1 MSLTQIRYPESL
13 PISSKRGQIIDSIK
27 ERQVTIISGETG
39 SGKTTQIPKMCLE
52 AGLGKQGLI
61 GCTQPRRIAAL
72 SVSRRI
78 AEELG
83 VSWGNEVGCK
93 IRFSDK
99 TSKDTRVKV
108 MTDGILLAE
117 IRSDPLLKA
126 YDCIIIDEA
135 HERSLTIDFL
145 LGYLKQLCQ
154 KRPDLKIVI
163 TSATIDT
170 ELFSKAFDN
179 APIIEVSGRLY
190 PVEINYIALNDSD
203 QAESLSYVD
212 GAIDTTRKII
222 SDSERGDILIF
233 MPTERDI
240 NECRERLSGA
250 LGRSANV
257 LPLMGSLPAADQERI
272 FKSANSRKIIVSTNI
287 AETSLTIPGI
297 RYVIDAGLARIS
309 RYSGKSRAKRLPI
322 EPIAQSSA
330 NQRAGR
336 AGRVEDGVCYRLYS
350 RDDLEQRPAFTDPE
364 ILRANLAEVILRMKA
379 FNLGDI
385 EDFPFLNPP
394 EPRAIRSGYSLLF
407 ELGALDRDR
416 VLTSLGREMAKLPV
430 DPTIARIL
438 IQARRERCLTEAVV
452 IGAALSIQDPR
463 ERPADKRD
471 KADLAHA
478 TFAHQ
483 DSDFITLINIWHSYS
498 QLGSG
503 KGSGAAQRTFCKA
516 NFLSWIRMREWSDL
530 IAELSH
536 ATGAERKE
544 LPSATSLKRSDPRY
558 RAIHRAIVSGFIGQ
572 VAIQTERDQYRGFG
586 DRVLTIFPTSS
597 LAEKRQSNKDPRVLS
612 ERSSA
617 TKRDK
622 KRWIVAAEIVETTR
636 AFIRCAARIEPSWL
650 EDIAKHLLKTSY
662 TNPAWDT
669 QRAAVTARE
678 RLTLGG
684 LTLTDRTIAYSK
696 VAPGEALEIFIRST
710 LVVDP
715 SPFDYPWISQ
725 NRRLADKIATLQA
738 LTGKL
743 NRHALEERLIDFYRA
758 VLPGVASAESLA
770 LLVKKQSGHK
780 PDSFLISE
788 RDLVD
793 SDSSLEVGSSLPDSI
808 DVAGSS
814 IELHYRYEPGGD
826 RDGVTLE
833 VSPDL
838 AKRIP
843 AHILDAAIPGL
854 RQQQLSYL
862 LRLLPKDY
870 RRQIPAL
877 DTVCGA
883 ILNDRDLAKL
893 PLIEALERG
902 LKTLYSVE
910 IKTALPTLNDLPT
923 HLRPRLEIRSNDKL
937 LCSGRDLPVLL
948 NELSSDDRSTS
959 AEQALPQALSWPE
972 ARSCWEKIDLCDWE
986 LGDLPAEIEV
996 GRVGGV
1002 PIYLSPALC
1011 REEDPNNPGE
1021 ARVSLRLVDSEA
1033 RAKELSEIGVRALAQ
1048 RVLRREIADL
1058 NKQSRAL
1065 ESWPR
1070 ELLFFRKASEL
1081 RDDLVLAAL
1090 NHLFDSRVSYPLKRA
1105 DFQNYLDAARSR
1117 LPNLVPSL
1125 LASAKTILESR
1136 LKLLATKPHYP
1147 NMSRDLEQL
1156 IPLNFISSIPY
1167 ERLAHIPRYLKGMT
1181 LRCERSDKDPHRYQE
1196 RLKELAP
1203 FENLLNS
1210 KTAHLPADFR
1220 WMVEEFKVSLFAQEL
1235 GTPYPISAKRLERV
1249 LQPSP

>member
-1 MSLTQIRYPESL
+1 MPLTQIRYPESL

-145 LGYLKQLCQ
+145 LGYLKQLCP

-170 ELFSKAFDN
+170 ELFSRAFDN

-212 GAIDTTRKII
+212 GAIDTTRKIV

-240 NECRERLSGA
+240 NECRERLSGS
-250 LGRSANV
+250 LGGSANV

-272 FKSANSRKIIVSTNI
+272 FKSSNSRKIIVSTNI

-297 RYVIDAGLARIS
+297 RYVIDTGLARIS

-394 EPRAIRSGYSLLF
+394 DPRSIRSGYSLLF

-416 VLTSLGREMAKLPV
+416 MLTPLGREMAKLPV

-463 ERPADKRD
+463 ERPTDKRD

-483 DSDFITLINIWHSYS
+483 ESDFITLINIWHSYS

-503 KGSGAAQRTFCKA
+503 KGSGAAQRAFCKT
-516 NFLSWIRMREWSDL
+516 NFLSWIRMREWGDL

-544 LPSATSLKRSDPRY
+544 LPSATSLKRADPRY

-586 DRVLTIFPTSS
+586 DRALTIFPTSS
-597 LAEKRQSNKDPRVLS
+597 LAEKRQSNKDQRALS
-612 ERSSA
+612 ERGRA
-617 TKRDK
+617 TRRDK

-636 AFIRCAARIEPSWL
+636 AFIRCAARIDPSWL
-650 EDIAKHLLKTSY
+650 EDLAKHLLKTSY

-684 LTLTDRTIAYSK
+684 LTLVDRTIPYAK
-696 VAPGEALEIFIRST
+696 VAPDEALEIFIRST

-715 SPFDYPWISQ
+715 SPFDYPWIAQ

-738 LTGKL
+738 RIGKL

-788 RDLVD
+788 RDLID
-793 SDSSLEVGSSLPDSI
+793 NDSSLDAESLLPDSI
-808 DVAGSS
+808 DVAGAS
-814 IELHYRYEPGGD
+814 IALHYRYEPGGD

-838 AKRIP
+838 ARRIP

-862 LRLLPKDY
+862 VRLLSKDY
-870 RRQIPAL
+870 RRQLPPL
-877 DTVCGA
+877 EQVCSA
-883 ILNDRDLAKL
+883 ILNDSDLAKL

-902 LKTLYSVE
+902 LKSIYSVE
-910 IKTALPTLNDLPT
+910 IRTALPTLSDLPI

-937 LCSGRDLPVLL
+937 LCSGRDLTVLL
-948 NELSSDDRSTS
+948 DELSGDNQSTGG
-959 AEQALPQALSWPE
+959 EQALTWPG
-972 ARSCWEKIDLCDWE
+972 ARRTWEKTDLCEWSI
-986 LGDLPAEIEV
+986 GDLPAELEV

-1002 PIYLSPALC
+1002 PIYLFPALC
-1011 REEDPNNPGE
+1011 REDDPNNPGE

-1033 RAKELSEIGVRALAQ
+1033 RAKELSEVGIRALAE

-1058 NKQSRAL
+1058 TKQARAL

-1090 NHLFDSRVSYPLKRA
+1090 NRLFDSAVNYPLRES
-1105 DFQNYLDAARSR
+1105 DFQSYLELARSR

-1136 LKLLATKPHYP
+1136 LKLLATRPHYP

-1156 IPLNFISSIPY
+1156 IPLNFISSTPY
-1167 ERLAHIPRYLKGMT
+1167 ERLAHIPRYIKGMT

-1210 KTAHLPADFR
+1210 KTARLPADFR

-1235 GTPYPISAKRLERV
+1235 GTPYPISAKRLEKS
-1249 LQPSP
+1249 LLSHP